1 MPGETFNL
9 SGQEVSAYAAGLRP
23 AAKGEDFTL
32 CGNAQSVCAL
42 PHKSKLLPHKSKLLP
57 HNESGAA
64 ADSLL
69 TQPVFVAPGK
79 WSVAGA
85 AWDVRVVGA
94 VSDERLAD
102 RQQLGTLASGPCCLS
117 SSARPKRHTVG
128 GHLTCTLGVSPFAP
142 LTPACSS
149 FDGMLV

>member
-32 CGNAQSVCAL
+32 CGNAQSVCA
-42 PHKSKLLPHKSKLLP
+42 LPHKSKLLP

-94 VSDERLAD
+94 VSDERLPFK
-102 RQQLGTLASGPCCLS
+102 RTASSL
-117 SSARPKRHTVG
+117 
-128 GHLTCTLGVSPFAP
+128 AP
-142 LTPACSS
+142 LPRGRVVYHRPRGQSATPLAAT
-149 FDGMLV
+149 